1 MIRQTIMISVFLS
14 LVLFIQGC
22 CGACNL
28 GDKISQK
35 VEEEL
40 GEKIT
45 EGLTGDQVD
54 ISNGNVTI
62 KDSTGSYEYAEEVDL
77 SDYDLNRE
85 LIYPGGKARS
95 VMVSDEPDFSHYTV
109 VFETGD
115 SPREAATRY
124 KNLSGWETVLETS
137 TTEGYLIQ
145 IKKEKTEATVSTFKD
160 SNTGNTMVSVIYVEY
175 K

>member
-1 MIRQTIMISVFLS
+1 MIRQAIIISAFLA
-14 LVLFIQGC
+14 LVLFMQGC

-28 GDKISQK
+28 GDKLSQK

-45 EGLTGDQVD
+45 EGLTGGQVD

-62 KDSTGSYEYAEEVDL
+62 KDSTGSYDYAEEVDL

-85 LIYPGGKARS
+85 LMYPGAKARY
-95 VMVSDEPDFSHYTV
+95 VMVSDEPDFSHCTV

-115 SPREAATRY
+115 NPREAVTRY
-124 KNLSGWETVLETS
+124 KNLGGWETVMETS

-145 IKKEKTEATVSTFKD
+145 IKKDKTEATVSTYKD
-160 SNTGNTMVSVIYVEY
+160 SSTDRTMVSVIYVEY